1 MRRMLPAFA
10 LLAAC
15 SRPSPSRPAAR
26 PPATPSHAAAAAA
39 PADDHEAEEQRQIA
53 NALRE
58 MSAFPDT
65 DEGAQSFVTEL
76 ARVARSGDRERW
88 ERMEHELV
96 PDATRYE
103 LGLSFEGARLTRD
116 RVVGGM
122 EARARDL
129 RERLAGMREP
139 LTVTAVSATGA
150 ALADGAPHGFDP
162 AVVRARAFVRP
173 AVRYVRVDVADANGQ
188 RVSIQPLAFLAAR
201 WTWMGDFWNE
211 LPAPA
216 PPAPPTGTAAAPAR
230 SAAAH

>member
-26 PPATPSHAAAAAA
+26 PPATPSHAAAAA

-65 DEGAQSFVTEL
+65 DEGARSFVTEL

-211 LPAPA
+211 LPAPP
-216 PPAPPTGTAAAPAR
+216 PPAPPTGTAAP
-230 SAAAH
+230 AAAH